1 MGAHIY
7 YYFYVLF
14 IKRFVIFIL
23 LLAGEKEPLAA
34 QKIYSLKDCIRVA
47 FEKSVQLK
55 QTYLNQQLAKNN
67 YNQTKNDLLPS
78 VSLDMSGAMSL
89 GNSLNPTTYEVEFRN
104 AFISTAGVG
113 AQMILFSG
121 LQQINNIER
130 NKLLSES
137 AKADMETFKNNL
149 ALTVSNTY
157 LQLLLAKEVIETVKI
172 QSRNMQEQIERTKK
186 LIEAGVLPKGN
197 LLELQAQKARDEL
210 NVVKAQNDYQLLE
223 FQMKQ
228 LLLMPLSEEI
238 IFEQSYR
245 ITGNEYDIQQAESII
260 NSAIQRMPQVQSEEL
275 KVRAAR
281 KQYQMAQG
289 ALSPTLSFSYFSGSN
304 FISTAVDTRDTTI
317 LIPSTPIASVLNP
330 LDNSTILINSL
341 ATQRNIK
348 VADGNSPYL
357 WQLKNNLSHRITLS
371 LNLPIFNKFQR
382 MTNIANAKINMMN
395 QTLQLE
401 NIKNKLKED
410 VYSAYIQY
418 KNAKK
423 TYFSSVD
430 NTKAFNNAY
439 EFAKEK
445 YNLGAINAYEYNTS
459 VANKEN
465 AESEMLRAKYEYVF
479 RKIVLDFY
487 NGTAWN
493 VE

>member
-1 MGAHIY
+1 M
-7 YYFYVLF
+7 
-14 IKRFVIFIL
+14 KRIIIFIL
-23 LLAGEKEPLAA
+23 LLTAAKDPIAA
-34 QKIYSLKDCIRVA
+34 QRKYTLKDCIGLA

-55 QTYLNQQLAKNN
+55 QSYLNQQLAQNN
-67 YNQTKNDLLPS
+67 YNQTKNNLLPS
-78 VSLDMSGAMSL
+78 VSLDLSGAMSL

-104 AFISTAGVG
+104 AFTSTAGIG
-113 AQMILFSG
+113 AQMTLFSG
-121 LQQINNIER
+121 LQQLNNIER
-130 NKLLSES
+130 NKLLKES
-137 AKADMETFKNNL
+137 AKSDMESFKNNL
-149 ALTVSNTY
+149 ALTVANTY
-157 LQLLLAKEVIETVKI
+157 LQLLLAKEMIETVKI
-172 QSRNMQEQIERTKK
+172 QSKNMQEQIERTKK

-197 LLELQAQKARDEL
+197 LLELQAQNARDEL
-210 NVVKAQNDYQLLE
+210 NVVKAQNSYQLLE

-228 LLLMPLSEEI
+228 LLLLPMNDDI
-238 IFEQSYR
+238 VFEQEYT
-245 ITGNEYDIQQAESII
+245 IKGNDYDIQNAESII

-281 KQYQMAQG
+281 KQYQMSQG
-289 ALSPTLSFSYFSGSN
+289 TLSPTLSFSYYSGSN
-304 FISTAVDTRDTTI
+304 FISTAVDTKDTTI
-317 LIPSTPIASVLNP
+317 LIPSTPIASVVNP

-341 ATQRNIK
+341 ESQRNIK
-348 VADGNSPYL
+348 IADGNSPYL
-357 WQLKNNLSHRITLS
+357 WQLKNNLSHRLTLS
-371 LNLPIFNKFQR
+371 LNFPIFSKFQR

-401 NIKNKLKED
+401 NVKNKLKED

-423 TYFSSVD
+423 TYFSAVD
-430 NTKAFNNAY
+430 NTNAFNNAY

-445 YNLGAINAYEYNTS
+445 YNLGAINSYEYNTS

-465 AESEMLRAKYEYVF
+465 AESEMLRAKYEYIF

-487 NGTAWN
+487 NGNAWN